1 MNEPDISII
10 NTLLNKAN
18 EYALNMGQ
26 QYVTCEHLL
35 LALTENHEIIRI
47 FQELNVNTPELI
59 SNTILFLNSQSPFK
73 SQRKPMLT
81 VELQK
86 LVQHAVANVVMSNR
100 KKAEASDLLL
110 AIAHMDPT
118 KTPASALLTNHGLD
132 LFELKKLLVG
142 DTGDDTAEVY
152 DDARVSATQRSSNK
166 PNPAQ
171 AKKTLEKFCINL
183 NERAKTS
190 KIDPL
195 IGRIEEVEKM
205 ILTLNRRSKNNVVL
219 VGAPGTGKTAI
230 AEGLALKIVN
240 GEVPKKLQKATVWSL
255 DLGAL
260 IAGTKFRGDFEE
272 RMKQVLWSLEVVESP
287 ILFIDE
293 IHQIMGAGSGGHSA
307 MDVANLMKPS
317 LARGALRCIG
327 STTDEEY
334 HKHFEKDRAL
344 QRRFQRLDIFEPSLD
359 DSKKILRGV
368 SSVYALHHGVVYT
381 DEALDIAVEL
391 SHKFMHNKYLP
402 DKAIDIID
410 QAGSRLNLTDNN
422 EPKVVGKREIEE
434 EVSKI
439 ANIPSVSVSEDERLK
454 LSRLNMELKLNVFGQ
469 EPAMDEL
476 GSAVMLSKA
485 GLRESGKPL
494 GCYLFSGPTGTGKT
508 ESARTLAKVL
518 GIPLIKIDMSEF
530 LEKHSVSKLI
540 GAPPGYVGYESEGRL
555 IQEIEK
561 NPSCV
566 LLLDE
571 IEKAHPDVFNILLQ
585 IMDDSRLTSSKGKTV
600 RFDNVYLIMTTNA
613 GATEN
618 EKNSIGF
625 LPISKDADDRT
636 IKELFSPEFRN
647 RLDAIVKFTK
657 LDMDHIL
664 LIVDKF
670 ITQLNLLTV
679 NKNVKVIVSDEA
691 KKWIAEKGY
700 DPSRGARPMNAVVK
714 NHIKKPMSQEI
725 LFGKLREGGTVW
737 VDVKDNELALEYNLQ
752 QEVSHEPQ

>member
-10 NTLLNKAN
+10 NTLVNKAN
-18 EYALNMGQ
+18 EYALDMGH
-26 QYVTCEHLL
+26 QYVTSEHLL
-35 LALTENHEIIRI
+35 MALTDNADIVMML
-47 FQELNVNTPELI
+47 QELNVNVKELA
-59 SNTILFLNSQSPFK
+59 SNTMLFLNSQSPFK

-81 VELQK
+81 VDLQK

-100 KKAEASDLLL
+100 RKAEASDMLL
-110 AIAHMDPT
+110 ALALMDPA
-118 KTPASALLTNHGLD
+118 KIPASALLANHGLD
-132 LFELKKLLVG
+132 VFELKKLLVG
-142 DTGDDTAEVY
+142 DSLSDTDTINEDDPST
-152 DDARVSATQRSSNK
+152 SATQRSSSK
-166 PNPAQ
+166 PNATQ
-171 AKKTLEKFCINL
+171 AKKILEKFCINL
-183 NERAKTS
+183 NERAKNS

-195 IGRIEEVEKM
+195 IGRFEEVEKM
-205 ILTLNRRSKNNVVL
+205 ALTLNRRTKNNLVL

-230 AEGLALKIVN
+230 AEGLALKIVK
-240 GEVPKKLQKATVWSL
+240 GEVAKKLQKSTVWSL

-272 RMKQVLWSLEVVESP
+272 RMKQVIWSLEAVESP

-307 MDVANLMKPS
+307 MDVANLMKPA
-317 LARGALRCIG
+317 LARGTLRCIG

-344 QRRFQRLDIFEPSLD
+344 QRRFQRLDIFEPSLE
-359 DSKKILRGV
+359 DSKKILRGLAAIYE
-368 SSVYALHHGVVYT
+368 SHHGVSYT
-381 DEALDIAVEL
+381 DEALDAAVEL
-391 SHKFMHNKYLP
+391 SHKYMHNKYLP
-402 DKAIDIID
+402 DKAIDVID
-410 QAGSRLNLTDNN
+410 QAGSRINLLSENN
-422 EPKVVGKREIEE
+422 ASTVIDKLQIEE
-434 EVSKI
+434 EISKLV
-439 ANIPSVSVSEDERLK
+439 NIPSVNVNEDESQK
-454 LSRLNMELKLNVFGQ
+454 LSRLDLELKLNVFGQ
-469 EPAMDEL
+469 EPAMEEL
-476 GSAVMLSKA
+476 GAAVILSKA
-485 GLRESGKPL
+485 GLRENGKPL

-530 LEKHSVSKLI
+530 MEKHSVSKLI

-585 IMDDSRLTSSKGKTV
+585 VMDDARLTSSKGKTV

-618 EKNSIGF
+618 EKNGIGF
-625 LPISKDADDRT
+625 LTSARDADDRT

-647 RLDAIVKFTK
+647 RLDAIVKFAK
-657 LDMDHIL
+657 LGMDHIL

-670 ITQLNLLTV
+670 VNQLNLLTV
-679 NKNVKVIVSDEA
+679 NKNVKVIISDAA

-700 DPSRGARPMNAVVK
+700 DPARGARPMNTVIK
-714 NHIKKPMSQEI
+714 DHIKKPLSQEI
-725 LFGKLREGGTVW
+725 LFGRLKTGGVVE
-737 VDVKDNELALEYNLQ
+737 VDMKNNELQLNYKQ
-752 QEVSHEPQ
+752 QEVTV